1 MPKKK
6 LNKKPLENDI
16 DNDIDIDEILDE
28 EVEEFNEEF
37 NEEFD
42 EEIEEIPIKSDNHKH
57 TTRKKKGS
65 SFTEP
70 QDENAEL
77 HLAGNTKLHLG
88 LAADLPKANLAG
100 NPKMLTH
107 LGLAVD
113 LPKANL
119 AGNTKLHLGLAA
131 DLPKANLA
139 GNAIF
144 EELIAKQLDTVPLE
158 MKLSVSDMKRICK
171 YIKTSIFG
179 DECCFW
185 YGYVTNANTNKGI
198 YVNFYFKSKKVA
210 LHRLLY
216 SNFVAPLT
224 ESEYLKIN
232 CPNRNGSGV
241 CCNVNHYEKY
251 HYIHT
256 NTKTKT
262 KPATLKTKTV
272 TKAPKIIGFEATE
285 VEIDFD

>member
-1 MPKKK
+1 MPRKKRQTK
-6 LNKKPLENDI
+6 EASENLEENDLEENDLKENEEFETENIIMENVDLENLEDQEYFEDLEVNGGI
-16 DNDIDIDEILDE
+16 NIDIDIELD
-28 EVEEFNEEF
+28 
-37 NEEFD
+37 
-42 EEIEEIPIKSDNHKH
+42 
-57 TTRKKKGS
+57 
-65 SFTEP
+65 
-70 QDENAEL
+70 
-77 HLAGNTKLHLG
+77 
-88 LAADLPKANLAG
+88 
-100 NPKMLTH
+100 
-107 LGLAVD
+107 AVD
-113 LPKANL
+113 DLIIAPTKKVSHRVDKPAKDINRKIIGNSVQDNL
-119 AGNTKLHLGLAA
+119 LVAQ
-131 DLPKANLA
+131 

-144 EELIAKQLDTVPLE
+144 EELIAKQLTTVPLE

-179 DECCFW
+179 TDCCFW

-224 ESEYLKIN
+224 ENEYLKIN

-251 HYIHT
+251 RYVHT
-256 NTKTKT
+256 NAKTKT
-262 KPATLKTKTV
+262 KPLNVKAKIVQAKPLKV
-272 TKAPKIIGFEATE
+272 VEFEATE